1 MSLSTQGKVGS
12 EVSTDVSSL
21 VPDEF
26 NLVLAFLRD
35 CDSYATT
42 RLKTLGTAEVN
53 WARVVQ
59 VARKH
64 RVIPWVARYLQ
75 RFPDG
80 VPDGI
85 IEGLHRLSK
94 QIAMRSL
101 LLTGELFRVLD
112 LMAESGIQA
121 IPFKGPALGALCYGD
136 LSLRECD
143 DIDVLVPAE
152 DVARAT
158 ELLLT
163 KGYEFLTPCSESD
176 QQHLMR
182 TGWAFTFVHERT
194 RLHLDLHWRFTAS
207 GFSFPFD
214 VERLWSRLKPL
225 QLAGRQV
232 LSFQPQDAL
241 LLHCVHGAKHQWV
254 RLEWVYA
261 LAGFLRSNPDLDW
274 EDVLRQASSLRAER
288 MLFLG
293 LRLASDLF
301 GAPIPPQITRR
312 IELDA
317 TISTLVS
324 LVHMG
329 LVSEEETP
337 VQEAHQYAFHL
348 RMRESWRDRVRYFIY
363 RISREMTP
371 TAMDRATIPLPTV
384 LSGLYYLTRPFR
396 LLNTYGLT
404 PLKQFFRLLRSG

>member
-1 MSLSTQGKVGS
+1 MSLSSQR
-12 EVSTDVSSL
+12 DVKRVVPADASWV

-26 NLVLAFLRD
+26 TLVFAFVQG
-35 CDSYATT
+35 CDEDYPTT
-42 RLKTLGTAEVN
+42 RLDTLEIN

-64 RVIPWVARYLQ
+64 RVIPWVARYVQ

-85 IEGLHRLSK
+85 RESLHRLSK

-112 LMAESGIQA
+112 LMANGGIRA
-121 IPFKGPALGALCYGD
+121 IPFKGPMMGALCYGD

-143 DIDVLVPAE
+143 DIDVLVPAQ

-163 KGYEFLTPCSESD
+163 KGYDFVSPCSDSD
-176 QQHLMR
+176 QECLMR

-194 RLHLDLHWRFTAS
+194 RLHLDLHWKFTPS

-214 VERLWSRLKPL
+214 VQRLWSRLKPV

-261 LAGFLRSNPDLDW
+261 LAGFLRSNADLDW
-274 EDVLRQASSLRAER
+274 EDVLRQASTLRAQR

-293 LRLASDLF
+293 LKLASDFF
-301 GAPIPPQITRR
+301 GAPIPPQVARR
-312 IELDA
+312 VELDGSV
-317 TISTLVS
+317 STLVS
-324 LVHMG
+324 LVHKG
-329 LVSEEETP
+329 LVSEEEVP
-337 VQEAHQYAFHL
+337 VLEAQKYAFHL
-348 RMRESWRDRVRYFIY
+348 RMRESWRDRLRYFVY
-363 RISREMTP
+363 RVSCEMTP
-371 TAMDRATIPLPTV
+371 TARDHEGIPLPAV
-384 LSGLYYLTRPFR
+384 LSGLYYVSRPFR
-396 LLNTYGLT
+396 LVNTYGLT
-404 PLKQFFRLLRSG
+404 PLKKFFKLLRSV